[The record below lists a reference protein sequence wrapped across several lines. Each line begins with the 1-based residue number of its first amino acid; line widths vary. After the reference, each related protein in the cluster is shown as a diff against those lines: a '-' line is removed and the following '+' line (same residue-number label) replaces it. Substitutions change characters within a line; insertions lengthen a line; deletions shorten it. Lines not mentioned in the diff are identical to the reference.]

1 MLKVFNTMTR
11 QKETFEPITPGVVN
25 MYVCGPTVYN
35 YIHIGNARSA
45 IAFDTIRRY
54 FEYRGYQVKY
64 VSNFTDIDDKMINEA
79 NKEGITVPE
88 LGDRFIAAFK
98 EDTAALNIEPA
109 TVNPRATEHIN
120 EIIEFVQDLID
131 KDYAY
136 PVDGDVYYR
145 AHKFS
150 HYGELAHLNLDDLEE
165 GASQHTNDEET
176 ARKEDPVDFALWKG
190 AKPGEISWPS
200 PWGAGRPGWHIECS
214 VMSTHYLGETFDIH
228 GGGEDLIFP
237 HHQNE
242 IAQSEAKT
250 GKTFVHYWLHNGF
263 VTIGDDNE
271 KMSKSL
277 GNFVTVHDILKT
289 VDPQTLRFF
298 MSTTQYRRPIQ
309 YTQQNLDTA
318 ERNLER
324 LQTAYD
330 NMGYRL
336 KDAEAGNDP
345 KVEQETRQ
353 IVADYIDAMDDDF
366 NVQNG
371 IAKVHE
377 LARLGNVYA
386 ERPVVFAGTLDFIRQ
401 TLSDLL
407 SVFGIKFAA
416 AATLDDDRIQALID
430 ERLAA
435 RKSRDFLR
443 SDEIREQLKSQG
455 IILEDTP
462 QGTRWRKEN

>member
-11 QKETFEPITPGVVN
+11 QKETFEPITPGMVN

-64 VSNFTDIDDKMINEA
+64 VSNFTDVDDKMINEA
-79 NKEGITVPE
+79 NKEGITVSE